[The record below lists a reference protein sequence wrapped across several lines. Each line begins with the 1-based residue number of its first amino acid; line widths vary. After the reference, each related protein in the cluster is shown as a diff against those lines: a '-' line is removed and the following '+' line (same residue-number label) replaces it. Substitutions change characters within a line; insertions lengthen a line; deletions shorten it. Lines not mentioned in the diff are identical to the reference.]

1 MNLTFIASS
10 TTIVSHKNTKILT
23 DPWILGKPFFGSWA
37 HYPPI
42 ENKPDKL
49 NGVNYIYISHVHA
62 DHADEETLKSIND
75 DIPIII
81 YEFDSPAL
89 KNRLKGYG
97 KTVIELKHGEEFHC
111 GDGLFIKIFIADDC
125 NPEICHRHF
134 GCGKMETKYR
144 SSTIDTMAIFYNE
157 SETILNTNDC
167 PFSLAEKTVERIL
180 KSHPKINLLLTGYS
194 GAGAYPQCYEHYSDE
209 DKLGLHGDRYRKLNL
224 DNGMNFIKK
233 VNPVSYMP
241 FAGTYTLAGKASKLE
256 KFKGVH
262 TIEYALDY
270 FKQNHKSHGFLLN
283 SWETF
288 DVTTLQQTSD
298 YIPVDYEERDK
309 YIEEVLS
316 KVTYT
321 YEDNPKPSLSD
332 ILDLIPGAF
341 ERFDRKRKE
350 MEFESNT
357 CVYIYLPENKMLKLP
372 FNGEQYEV
380 INESEFDRKDYVT
393 YRLDEKL
400 LKMILMG
407 PKYAHWNYCEGGNHI
422 MFSRDPDIYQRAV
435 SYCMNYFHN

>member
-23 DPWILGKPFFGSWA
+23 DPWVIGKPFFGSWS
-37 HYPPI
+37 HYPPV
-42 ENKPDKL
+42 ENKSEKL
-49 NGVNYIYISHVHA
+49 NDVNYIYISHVHA

-81 YEFDSPAL
+81 YQFDSPAL

-111 GDGLFIKIFIADDC
+111 GDGLYIKIFIADDC
-125 NPEICHRHF
+125 NPEICYSHF

-144 SSTIDTMAIFYNE
+144 SSTIDTMAVFYNE

-167 PFSLAEKTVERIL
+167 PFSLAEKTVDRIL

-209 DKLGLHGDRYRKLNL
+209 EKLGLHGDRYRKLNL

-233 VNPVSYMP
+233 VNPISYMP

-262 TIEYALDY
+262 TVEYALDY
-270 FKQNHKSHGFLLN
+270 FKRNHKSHGFLLN

-288 DVTTLQQTSD
+288 DLTTLQQTSE
-298 YIPVDYEERDK
+298 YIPVNYEERDK

-321 YEDNPKPSLSD
+321 YEDNPKPELSD
-332 ILDLIPGAF
+332 ILNLIPGAF
-341 ERFDRKRKE
+341 ERFDKKRKE

-357 CVYIYLPENKMLKLP
+357 SVYIYLPENKMLKLP
-372 FNGEQYEV
+372 FNGKPYEI

>member
-1 MNLTFIASS
+1 MKLTFIASS
-10 TTIVSHKNTKILT
+10 TTIVSHKNTRILT
-23 DPWILGKPFFGSWA
+23 DPWIIGRPFFGSWA
-37 HYPPI
+37 HYPPVQ
-42 ENKPDKL
+42 NKPDEL
-49 NGVNYIYISHVHA
+49 NNVNYIYISHVHA
-62 DHADEETLKSIND
+62 DHADEETLKSISN

-111 GDGLFIKIFIADDC
+111 GDGLYIKIFIADDC
-125 NPEICHRHF
+125 NPELCYKHF

-144 SSTIDTMAIFYNE
+144 SSTIDTMAVFYNE

-180 KSHPKINLLLTGYS
+180 NSHPKINLLLTGYS

-209 DKLGLHGDRYRKLNL
+209 DKLGQHGDRYRQLNL
-224 DNGMNFIKK
+224 NNGMNFIKK
-233 VNPVSYMP
+233 LNPISYIP
-241 FAGTYTLAGKASKLE
+241 FAGTYTLAGKVSKLE

-262 TIEYALDY
+262 TVEYALDY
-270 FKQNHKSHGFLLN
+270 FRKNHEGHGFLLN

-288 DVTTLQQTSD
+288 DTTTLQQTSE
-298 YIPVDYEERDK
+298 YIPVNYEDRDK

-321 YEDNPKPSLSD
+321 YEKNPEPSLSD
-332 ILDLIPGAF
+332 ILNLIPGAF
-341 ERFDRKRKE
+341 DRFDRKRKE
-350 MEFESNT
+350 MEFESDT
-357 CVYIYLPENKMLKLP
+357 CVYIYLSQNKMLKLP
-372 FNGEQYEV
+372 FNGKSYEI
-380 INESEFDRKDYVT
+380 INESEFDRKNYVT
-393 YRLDEKL
+393 YRLDQKL
-400 LKMILMG
+400 LHLILMG

>member
-1 MNLTFIASS
+1 MKLTFIASS
-10 TTIVSHKNTKILT
+10 TTIVSHKNTRILT
-23 DPWILGKPFFGSWA
+23 DPWIIGRPFFGSWA
-37 HYPPI
+37 HYPPVQ
-42 ENKPDKL
+42 NKPDEL
-49 NGVNYIYISHVHA
+49 NNVNYIYISHVHA
-62 DHADEETLKSIND
+62 DHADEETLKSISN

-111 GDGLFIKIFIADDC
+111 GDGLYIKIFIADDC
-125 NPEICHRHF
+125 NPELCYKHF

-144 SSTIDTMAIFYNE
+144 SSTIDTMAVFYNE

-180 KSHPKINLLLTGYS
+180 NSHPKINLLLTGYS

-209 DKLGLHGDRYRKLNL
+209 DKLGQHGDRYRQLNL
-224 DNGMNFIKK
+224 NNGMNFIKK
-233 VNPVSYMP
+233 VNPISYIP
-241 FAGTYTLAGKASKLE
+241 FAGTYTLAGKVSKLE

-262 TIEYALDY
+262 TVEYALDY
-270 FKQNHKSHGFLLN
+270 FRKNHEGHGFLLN

-288 DVTTLQQTSD
+288 DTTTLQQTSE
-298 YIPVDYEERDK
+298 YIPVNYEDRDK

-321 YEDNPKPSLSD
+321 YEKNPEPSLSD
-332 ILDLIPGAF
+332 ILNLIPGAF
-341 ERFDRKRKE
+341 DRFDRKRKE
-350 MEFESNT
+350 MEFESDT
-357 CVYIYLPENKMLKLP
+357 CVYIYLSQNKMLKLP
-372 FNGEQYEV
+372 FNGKSYEI
-380 INESEFDRKDYVT
+380 INESEFDRKNYVT
-393 YRLDEKL
+393 YRLDQKL
-400 LKMILMG
+400 LHLILMG

>member
-1 MNLTFIASS
+1 MKLTFIASS
-10 TTIVSHKNTKILT
+10 TTIVSHKNTRILT
-23 DPWILGKPFFGSWA
+23 DPWIIGRPFFGSWA
-37 HYPPI
+37 HYPPVQ
-42 ENKPDKL
+42 NKPDEL
-49 NGVNYIYISHVHA
+49 NNVNYIYISHVHA
-62 DHADEETLKSIND
+62 DHADEETLKSISN

-111 GDGLFIKIFIADDC
+111 GDGLYIKIFIADDC
-125 NPEICHRHF
+125 NPELCYKHF

-144 SSTIDTMAIFYNE
+144 SSTIDTMAVFYNE

-180 KSHPKINLLLTGYS
+180 NSHPKINLLLTGYS

-209 DKLGLHGDRYRKLNL
+209 DKLGQHGDRYRQLNL
-224 DNGMNFIKK
+224 NNGMNFIKK
-233 VNPVSYMP
+233 VNPISYIP
-241 FAGTYTLAGKASKLE
+241 FAGTYTLAGKVSKLE

-262 TIEYALDY
+262 TVEYALDY
-270 FKQNHKSHGFLLN
+270 FRKNHEGHGFLLN

-288 DVTTLQQTSD
+288 DTTTLQQTSE
-298 YIPVDYEERDK
+298 YIPVNYEDRDK

-321 YEDNPKPSLSD
+321 YEKNPEPSLSD
-332 ILDLIPGAF
+332 ILNLIPGAF
-341 ERFDRKRKE
+341 DRFDRKRKE
-350 MEFESNT
+350 MEFESDT
-357 CVYIYLPENKMLKLP
+357 CVYIYLSQNKMLKLP
-372 FNGEQYEV
+372 FNGKSYEI
-380 INESEFDRKDYVT
+380 INESEFDRKNYVT
-393 YRLDEKL
+393 YRLDQKL
-400 LKMILMG
+400 LHLILMG
-407 PKYAHWNYCEGGNHI
+407 PKYSHWNYCEGGNHI